1 MVRRLQIAATIAI
14 TAVACAAPPAVYA
27 MLRTPIMLLLVLALG
42 IPHGAFDHVMHEHL
56 QHIRHRTSRSDR
68 SHGAL
73 QLHGTTAARHG
84 TPTGSWLASMPSM
97 AAMYTTYLLIMAAWS
112 LSWTVAPSLTL
123 AAFLAVSAFHFGES
137 DLDAIDFAAA
147 YPPAV
152 APAVFASRGILLV
165 GLTMASDPSISV
177 PILTELVG
185 HDCHASHPWL
195 YPAIVTQHVAVLSA
209 LAVLHPS
216 LASASACG
224 HHKTRSVAGRHDSH
238 ARFPAASTVSAPSAR
253 LWMCEMCR
261 ALLYVAVFRLTD
273 PLMGFAVYFGLWHSL
288 GSMAADIAFLKAGS
302 HPMFGPSVASL
313 DGTGS
318 NSGNNEKDAIDA
330 IAAHQDRVTLGDFA
344 RCYRAAVPYTAVAIL
359 SMAGFY
365 AVFPLLRND
374 ATNATRSTV
383 ETAATGSQ
391 QVDTS
396 VRLWAVFVMAIS
408 VLTGPHVW
416 VVAVKHSLPVPPP
429 PVHHSDSGIDVADS
443 QAG

>member
-1 MVRRLQIAATIAI
+1 
-14 TAVACAAPPAVYA
+14 
-27 MLRTPIMLLLVLALG
+27 
-42 IPHGAFDHVMHEHL
+42 
-56 QHIRHRTSRSDR
+56 
-68 SHGAL
+68 
-73 QLHGTTAARHG
+73 
-84 TPTGSWLASMPSM
+84 M
-97 AAMYTTYLLIMAAWS
+97 AALYATYLLIMAAWS
-112 LSWTVAPSLTL
+112 LSWTIAPSLTL

-137 DLDAIDFAAA
+137 DLDTIDFAAA

-195 YPAIVTQHVAVLSA
+195 YPAIVTQHVAVL
-209 LAVLHPS
+209 
-216 LASASACG
+216 
-224 HHKTRSVAGRHDSH
+224 HDSH

-302 HPMFGPSVASL
+302 HPMFGTSVASL

-365 AVFPLLRND
+365 AVFPLLHND
-374 ATNATRSTV
+374 AASATRSTVETV

-396 VRLWAVFVMAIS
+396 VRLWAVFVMAVS

-416 VVAVKHSLPVPPP
+416 VVAAKHSLPMPPP

-443 QAG
+443 QADWLTA